1 MSYNQ
6 EWASRSPFPTHHST
20 PTTSDFERKL
30 ALAAILLLF
39 GSLVLSLL
47 DSWPSTIKR
56 LIWETLVFLTPAR
69 LIYAVEY
76 AMVKHKRLPGEEPGF
91 RPEHFGDHQ
100 AKVEAL
106 QRILRLDDSQFT
118 TTFRRVRA
126 FSGITK
132 MIGGTATSRPSG
144 LGNWDNSCYQNSVL
158 QGLASLP
165 AFRTFVNYNLE
176 GMKDQDEY
184 RTHRAL
190 KDIMER
196 LNATDGH
203 LGTLWTPSALKSM
216 DSWQQQ
222 DAQEY
227 FSKLMDAVD
236 DEISK
241 SMKRRKLD
249 SGFEATSQTARWLD
263 INSLPAWNPLEGL
276 LAQRVACK
284 QCGHAEGLSLLPFNC
299 LTINMGGQY
308 EYDLEELLDEHT
320 ALENIEGVECIKC
333 TLLQARSRLEQL
345 LSKPAISN
353 TPDESGDTSKIR
365 TIAANRLAVIQK
377 VFEDDTFSESGILKR
392 CNISAKNQVSSV
404 KSKQV
409 ALARPPKD
417 LVIHIN
423 RSIFDDFGNQ
433 RKNTASVRFP
443 LAFNLGRWCLGVKSS
458 NADVKEFEHWSMT
471 STESMLPLSED
482 ELLGLP
488 TFYELRCVVTHQGR
502 HENGHYVAYGRRRP
516 GLSQTGSDTDKA
528 GAVDDQWYCFNDEF
542 VTAVSKDDVLNKGNV
557 FILFY
562 EAVEGSQ
569 SHQHSDSVDEH
580 KLADAP
586 METSFVDDIE
596 QMQEPERTLQNHGE
610 AAEKDFLDSF
620 SEEKVAEG
628 SSTSGLDIVQG
639 QSENGTPKPC
649 EAPER
654 APNPVTGS
662 PASDN
667 PPTGSGVASVMR
679 TSSASPR
686 LARMERRQSGFV
698 MSPSSIISAI

>member
-6 EWASRSPFPTHHST
+6 EWASRSPFPTHHSL
-20 PTTSDFERKL
+20 PATSDFERKL

-39 GSLVLSLL
+39 GGLALSLL

-56 LIWETLVFLTPAR
+56 LIWEALVFLTPAR

-118 TTFRRVRA
+118 TAFRRVRA

-144 LGNWDNSCYQNSVL
+144 LGNWDNSCYQNSVV

-165 AFRTFVNYNLE
+165 AFRTFVKCNLE
-176 GMKDQDEY
+176 RMNDQDEY
-184 RTHRAL
+184 RTHHAL
-190 KDIMER
+190 RDIMER
-196 LNATDGH
+196 LNATENH

-236 DEISK
+236 NEISK
-241 SMKRRKLD
+241 SVKRRKLQ

-299 LTINMGGQY
+299 LTINMGGQH

-320 ALENIEGVECIKC
+320 TLENIEGVECIKC
-333 TLLQARSRLEQL
+333 TLLQARSQLEQL
-345 LSKPAISN
+345 LSKPAVSN
-353 TPDESGDTSKIR
+353 TLDESSDTSKIR
-365 TIAANRLAVIQK
+365 TIAANRLATIQK
-377 VFEDDTFSESGILKR
+377 VFEDDAFSESGILKR

-443 LAFNLGRWCLGVKSS
+443 PAFDLGRWCLGIKSS

-471 STESMLPLSED
+471 STESMLPLSEE
-482 ELLGLP
+482 ELLRLP
-488 TFYELRCVVTHQGR
+488 TFYELRCVVTHHGR

-516 GLSQTGSDTDKA
+516 GLSQTDSETDKA
-528 GAVDDQWYCFNDEF
+528 GAVDDQWYCFNDEI
-542 VTAVSKDDVLNKGNV
+542 VTAVSKDDVLDRGNV

-562 EAVEGSQ
+562 EAVEGSR
-569 SHQHSDSVDEH
+569 SHQHSNSMDEH
-580 KLADAP
+580 ELVDAP

-596 QMQEPERTLQNHGE
+596 RMQEPEGTLKDNGE
-610 AAEKDFLDSF
+610 AAEKDVLDSF
-620 SEEKVAEG
+620 SEEKVAE
-628 SSTSGLDIVQG
+628 SSSAKGLDIVQG
-639 QSENGTPKPC
+639 QNENEVPKPR
-649 EAPER
+649 EAPEG
-654 APNPVTGS
+654 APSLVKGS

-667 PPTGSGVASVMR
+667 PPTGSGLTSVMR

-686 LARMERRQSGFV
+686 LARMERHQSGFA
-698 MSPSSIISAI
+698 MPPSSIISAM

>member
-1 MSYNQ
+1 
-6 EWASRSPFPTHHST
+6 
-20 PTTSDFERKL
+20 
-30 ALAAILLLF
+30 
-39 GSLVLSLL
+39 
-47 DSWPSTIKR
+47 
-56 LIWETLVFLTPAR
+56 
-69 LIYAVEY
+69 
-76 AMVKHKRLPGEEPGF
+76 MVKHKRLPGEEPGF

-132 MIGGTATSRPSG
+132 MIGGMAAPRPSG

-165 AFRTFVNYNLE
+165 AFRAFVNYNLE
-176 GMKDQDEY
+176 RMNDQDEY

-196 LNATDGH
+196 LNATDNH

-241 SMKRRKLD
+241 SVKRRNLK
-249 SGFEATSQTARWLD
+249 SGLEATSQTARWLD
-263 INSLPAWNPLEGL
+263 VNALPAWNPLEGL

-299 LTINMGGQY
+299 LTINMGGQH

-333 TLLQARSRLEQL
+333 TLLQARSQLEQL
-345 LSKPAISN
+345 LSKPTVSN
-353 TPDESGDTSKIR
+353 TPDESGDTLKIR
-365 TIAANRLAVIQK
+365 TIVTNRLAAIQK

-392 CNISAKNQVSSV
+392 CNVSAKNQVSSV

-443 LAFNLGRWCLGVKSS
+443 PAFDLGRWCLGIKSS
-458 NADVKEFEHWSMT
+458 NADVKEVEHWSMT

-488 TFYELRCVVTHQGR
+488 TFYELRCVVTHHGR

-516 GLSQTGSDTDKA
+516 GLSQTDSETGKA
-528 GAVDDQWYCFNDEF
+528 GAVDDQWYCFNDEI
-542 VTAVSKDDVLNKGNV
+542 VTAVSKDEVLNRGNV

-562 EAVEGSQ
+562 EAVEGNR
-569 SHQHSDSVDEH
+569 SHQHSDGVDEH

-596 QMQEPERTLQNHGE
+596 RTQEPERTLQTNGE

-628 SSTSGLDIVQG
+628 SSARGLDIVQG
-639 QSENGTPKPC
+639 QSENGAPKPC

-654 APNPVTGS
+654 ALNPVAGS
-662 PASDN
+662 PASGN
-667 PPTGSGVASVMR
+667 LPTGSGVASVMR

-698 MSPSSIISAI
+698 MPPSSIISAI